1 MAPNDE
7 HLVSLVQDKKELY
20 DKSNPLYKFQ
30 GRKTSIWE
38 QIGKELRTSGE
49 VCRRRCLA
57 LRDRYGR
64 EARKSEAPSG
74 SGAEYQRP
82 WYLLE
87 SMSFLRPP
95 VIPRPIG
102 FDNHLCPN
110 SYLMAE
116 LYTFCTFFG
125 PCIFYIKYIVEIN

>member
-1 MAPNDE
+1 MALNDE
-7 HLVSLVQDKKELY
+7 HLVSLVQ

-30 GRKTSIWE
+30 GRKPS
-38 QIGKELRTSGE
+38 SGE
-49 VCRRRCLA
+49 VCRRRWLA

-82 WYLLE
+82 WYLIE
-87 SMSFLRPP
+87 SMPFVRPH